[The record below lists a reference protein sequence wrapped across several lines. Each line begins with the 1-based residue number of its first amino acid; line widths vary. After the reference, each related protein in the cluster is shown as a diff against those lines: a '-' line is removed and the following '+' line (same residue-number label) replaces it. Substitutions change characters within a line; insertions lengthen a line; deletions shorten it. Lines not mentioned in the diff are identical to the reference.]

1 MEGKK
6 KKKKRH
12 LEGSTKASGILSG
25 FGKRLIYPALL
36 GLEVKSPKDSRHAFI
51 WVLCSHLA
59 LEMAMV
65 SKLCLGLEADG
76 ISFLLQM
83 FFLLA

>member
-1 MEGKK
+1 
-6 KKKKRH
+6 

-36 GLEVKSPKDSRHAFI
+36 GLEAKSPADSRHAFV

-59 LEMAMV
+59 LEMAVV
-65 SKLCLGLEADG
+65 SELCLGLEADG
-76 ISFLLQM
+76 MSFLCKCSSSRPEESLGLY
-83 FFLLA
+83 FGF